1 MRVSTVKLGDV
12 AETSSGGTP
21 QRGVERYY
29 GGHIPWVKSG
39 ELPDGMIH
47 ETEESITE
55 VGLSNSSARLL
66 PSGTLLIA
74 MYGATVGKLG
84 ILGMPAATN
93 QAVCAITPSSVL
105 DRGYL
110 FYWLSKI
117 RSSLVDASF
126 GGAQPNISQSVVREI
141 EIPLLNIADQRRI
154 AGHLKAQL
162 TAIEEARN
170 AAQLQITEFTNLANS
185 IIRQSVEHPDTKSAN
200 LGDVLEEVK
209 KGIGA
214 RWADYPVLG
223 ATRKGLALAKDP
235 VGKVPERYKPVFCGT
250 VFYNPMRIM
259 IGSIAMVDDDDTPG
273 ITSPDYVAVK
283 GKPGKVDSRWFY
295 YWLRS
300 PFGERCIA
308 SLARGAVRERMLFN
322 RLAEGSIEL
331 PPYEVQVAASRALAE
346 IRPMKTA
353 AEAQLREIEKLPSRL
368 LAQAFDMHQEKL

>member
-1 MRVSTVKLGDV
+1 MKFQKVESFCQIVRGSSPRPKGDK
-12 AETSSGGTP
+12 
-21 QRGVERYY
+21 RYY
-29 GGHIPWVKSG
+29 GGSIPRLMV
-39 ELPDGMIH
+39 EDVTRDGMYVQPIIDFL
-47 ETEESITE
+47 TEEGAELSRPMNKGDLTMVVSGSPGVPAILSIDSCIHDGFVGFRELDKQKINTE
-55 VGLSNSSARLL
+55 FLYYWFLFRLVETDSHATGAIFRNL
-66 PSGTLLIA
+66 TTDQIKDIDVPVFPLNKQHQIA
-74 MYGATVGKLG
+74 A
-84 ILGMPAATN
+84 
-93 QAVCAITPSSVL
+93 
-105 DRGYL
+105 
-110 FYWLSKI
+110 
-117 RSSLVDASF
+117 
-126 GGAQPNISQSVVREI
+126 
-141 EIPLLNIADQRRI
+141 
-154 AGHLKAQL
+154 HLKAL
-162 TAIEEARN
+162 LSAVEEARN
-170 AAQLQITEFTNLANS
+170 AAQSQITEFTNLPNS
-185 IIRQSVEHPDTKSAN
+185 IIRQSVEHPDTRSAN

-214 RWADYPVLG
+214 TWADYPVLG

-259 IGSIAMVDDDDTPG
+259 IGSIAMVDEDDTPG
-273 ITSPDYVAVK
+273 ITSPDYVALK

-331 PPYEVQVAASRALAE
+331 PPYEVQIAASKALAE

-368 LAQAFDMHQEKL
+368 LAQAFGS